1 MKLELKP
8 FQEEAVAKTVAHMR
22 AAWRESRTGSLQA
35 IVLSAPTA
43 SGKTVIATAALE
55 AIVAGDEVAAGDDR
69 AVVLWVTD
77 LPELNEQTRR
87 KMDDYS
93 SVFKTRNGT
102 LVLVDTDFDVET
114 FTPGRVYF
122 LNTQKLVAGR
132 TLVSAGDDRQFTIW
146 ETVAN
151 TLADDT
157 KHLYCV
163 IDEAH
168 RGMTAGADRE
178 VAQSIIQKF
187 ILGSPGE
194 ISPMPVIVGISATPE
209 RFAALL
215 GTTVARTTRPV
226 PVPATA
232 VRESGLLKERVS
244 LFHPTE
250 GQPADMT
257 LLRRAASDWGH
268 YTSRWAAYSE
278 TYGAPLVTPILIVQ
292 VLDGDARHVTRTDL
306 AEVIAVIRDEVG
318 GLEDAAFAHAF
329 QDGDALTL
337 GTSTIR
343 YLAPPDI
350 DRDPEVRVVFFKTSL
365 NVGWDCPRAEVMMSF
380 RTAVDATHIAQL
392 VGRMVRTP
400 LVRRI
405 EADDFLN
412 SVALHLPHY
421 DATELARVVE
431 RLTEATDN
439 MVEIGEPPVA
449 LRTRAD
455 TDLVFAAFEALPSYA
470 VPRVRHGSDVRR
482 LAKLA
487 RALDLDGLDTD
498 VEDREIGALADVLVA
513 AYARLRDDAA
523 FQAAITENGTLD
535 VRQLDIDPFGQIAED
550 HDSISVTVSPENIE
564 DLFEA
569 AGRRL
574 GEGLHRAYW
583 RMRVDTDPAA
593 LTTGR
598 VEIVAI
604 AARPTEVAALRTTA
618 RDRANALLAKFETE
632 IAALPEERRQVYTE
646 IRGLAGDP
654 SLEPLRYPDEALFP
668 TGTAD
673 YPTHVYVAADGSA
686 RIRVNAWESAVIE
699 AETARTDHL
708 AWLRNLDRKPWSLAV
723 PYEFEGERKPVY
735 PDLLFARTGPDGNVI
750 VDLLDPHLPRLD
762 DAPAKAIGL
771 AKYALLHG
779 GKFGR
784 IEIIRVRDNVPRALD
799 LKNATI
805 RDQILKVTT
814 TAHLQALFDTLG

>member
-8 FQEEAVAKTVAHMR
+8 FQEEAVEKTVAHMR

-55 AIVAGDEVAAGDDR
+55 AIVAGDEVAAGDER
-69 AVVLWVTD
+69 AVVLWLTD

-87 KMDDYS
+87 KMDEYS
-93 SVFKTRNGT
+93 SVFKTNNGS
-102 LVLVDTDFDVET
+102 LVVVDTDFDAET

-132 TLVSAGDDRQFTIW
+132 MLVSAGDDRQFTIW
-146 ETVAN
+146 ESIAN
-151 TLADDT
+151 TMADAT

-168 RGMTAGADRE
+168 RGMTAGPDRD

-194 ISPMPVIVGISATPE
+194 ISPVPVIVGISATPE

-226 PVPATA
+226 PVSAKA

-257 LLRRAASDWGH
+257 LLRRAASDWRE
-268 YTSRWAAYSE
+268 YTARWAAYSAA
-278 TYGAPLVTPILIVQ
+278 YGAPLVRPILIVQ

-306 AEVIAVIRDEVG
+306 AEVINIIRDEIG
-318 GLEDAAFAHAF
+318 GLDDIAFAHAF
-329 QDGDALTL
+329 QEGDALAI
-337 GTSTIR
+337 GTSSVR
-343 YLAPPDI
+343 YLAPADI
-350 DRDPEVRVVFFKTSL
+350 DRDPDVGVVFFKTSL

-405 EADDFLN
+405 EANDFLN

-421 DATELARVVE
+421 DATELTRVVE
-431 RLTEATDN
+431 RLTEATDG
-439 MVEIGEPPVA
+439 MVEIGDPPVA
-449 LRTRAD
+449 LRMRPGTEV
-455 TDLVFAAFEALPSYA
+455 VFAALEALPSYT
-470 VPRVRHGSDVRR
+470 VPRVRHGSEVRR

-487 RALDLDGLDTD
+487 RALDLDGLDSD
-498 VEDREIGALADVLVA
+498 VERREMGALSDVLVA
-513 AYARLRDDAA
+513 AYERLKGEAA
-523 FQAAITENGTLD
+523 FQAAIAENGTLD
-535 VRQLDIDPFGQIAED
+535 VRQLDIDPFGGVVDE
-550 HDSISVTVSPENIE
+550 HESIRVTVSPENIE

-583 RMRVDTDPAA
+583 RRRATIDPGA
-593 LTTGR
+593 LNTGR

-604 AARPTEVAALRTTA
+604 ASRPEEVAALRTAA
-618 RDRANALLAKFETE
+618 RDRANDLLAMFETE
-632 IAALPEERRQVYTE
+632 IVAQPEERRQIYAE
-646 IRGLAGDP
+646 IRGMAGDP
-654 SLEPLRYPDEALFP
+654 SLEPLRYPDEASFP
-668 TGTAD
+668 IGTAD
-673 YPTHVYVAADGSA
+673 YPTHLYVASDGA
-686 RIRVNAWESAVIE
+686 AKIRVNAWEDAVIG
-699 AETARTDHL
+699 AETARGDHL
-708 AWLRNLDRKPWSLAV
+708 AWLRNADRKPWSFAA
-723 PYEFEGERKPVY
+723 PYEFDGERKPVY
-735 PDLLFARTGPDGNVI
+735 PDLLFARAGPNGQVI

-779 GKFGR
+779 DKFGR
-784 IEIIRVRDNVPRALD
+784 IELIRVVDSIPRALN
-799 LKNATI
+799 LKNPTV
-805 RDQILKVTT
+805 RSQVLKVTT
-814 TAHLQALFDTLG
+814 TAHLQALFDTLA